1 MKKVGIIIFIAAL
14 VVGVVVANVFSFGS
28 VSAESFNPS
37 FLNFSFK
44 RGVKGSGN
52 IATDTRNIR
61 DFKSIDVSGVF
72 NVEIV
77 AQKDFGV
84 VVEADDNLIP
94 LIKTEVRDGV
104 LEISTDERIKSK
116 SRMTVRIS
124 APNIEKIE
132 ASGAT
137 KVSLSEVMNSSLTI
151 DTSGASKINV
161 SGKTDLLNI
170 DVSGASKIDAENLAV
185 ANAVVD
191 ASGASKV
198 MVNVSG
204 ELKADCSGASS
215 VEYSGT
221 PSNIEQKTSGASKVV
236 SK

>member
-1 MKKVGIIIFIAAL
+1 MKKIGIIIFIAAL

-28 VSAESFNPS
+28 VSAESFKPS

-52 IATDTRNIR
+52 VATETRDIS
-61 DFKSIDVSGVF
+61 DFKAIDVSGVF

-77 AQKDFGV
+77 AQKEFSV

-94 LIKTEVRDGV
+94 LIKTEVRDGI
-104 LEISTDERIKSK
+104 LEISTDKRIKSK
-116 SRMTVRIS
+116 SRLTVRIS

-151 DTSGASKINV
+151 DTSGASKINL
-161 SGKTDLLNI
+161 SGKTDLLNV
-170 DVSGASKIDAENLAV
+170 DVSGASKIDAENLSV
-185 ANAVVD
+185 ADAVVD

-198 MVNVSG
+198 MVNVSR

-215 VEYSGT
+215 VVYSGT
-221 PSNIEQKTSGASKVV
+221 PTNIEKRLTGASKVV